1 MGAVFYRLR
10 AEFRTRWKSALAL
23 ALVAGIAGA
32 ITIAAV
38 AGARRTATAFD
49 RFRTATNASDILVN
63 PDQGSNSKLR
73 SADIAKL
80 PGVLDAG
87 RVNGLA
93 LLDPTTTNIA
103 DAFGA
108 TVFASDG
115 RALYQLARVKF
126 LDGRLPD
133 PRRPEEIVVN
143 RAFTRRYGL
152 GIGDT
157 WHVVSATNKTS
168 QEQPLTAAVLREIRR
183 RQLRHQLGDEFLDL
197 KLRVVGISVDQN
209 EVVVDQGFDFPGAF
223 LGPAFLRAH
232 PDALVQYWGEV
243 VRLRSGTDPAQFQRR
258 VERLVP
264 DEAIAF
270 QTIANTRAKVERA
283 VRPQSGALVA
293 FAIVVGLTGL
303 LVIAQTLARQT
314 TLDAI
319 DHGALRA
326 VGATRRQL
334 FLLAMGRTLPAA
346 VVAAVIAV
354 LGAFALSPLTP
365 IGVARVAEPNPGLA
379 FDAPTLLLGA
389 FALLVLILLIEAIPA
404 WRTSRAASDTAPA
417 SRPSRISGFLGTTGA
432 PPVVATGV
440 RMALEPGAGRT
451 AVPVRTT
458 IASALIT
465 IAAVTGTVVVAA
477 SLNHLVDTPSLYGWN
492 WDAAL
497 RVGFSEGDTPRDVA
511 ERRHMVAARIA
522 NVPEIVHSSTL
533 TLSAAEIN
541 GRQIPTV
548 GTDPRQPPPGPVIPD
563 GRAPRTEHEVA
574 LGARTQRNLGVGIGD
589 RVTVRDQQ
597 GRSRS
602 MTVVGRVVLP
612 GLGTYPGA
620 DKTSPG
626 EGALVT
632 QSALARLGPDFGRR
646 DVLVEFRA
654 GTSTNRQRA
663 ILRAVGRGISADQ
676 YVVAQGQQ
684 PSDVVAYKDVRST
697 PIVLSIV
704 LALLAT
710 MTLAHGLV
718 SSVRRRRRELAL
730 LKTLGFTRRQVSS
743 TVAWHA
749 STVVAI
755 ALLFGIPLGIVA
767 GRWAWSTLATDLGAV
782 IVPVVPWLVLA
793 IGIPALLFLAN
804 LVAFIPGRI
813 AARLRP
819 AIALRSE

>member
-32 ITIAAV
+32 ITLAAV
-38 AGARRTATAFD
+38 AGARRTTTAFD
-49 RFRTATNASDILVN
+49 RFRTVTNATDILVN
-63 PDQGSNSKLR
+63 PDQGSGSKLR
-73 SADIAKL
+73 SADIANL

-93 LLDPTTTNIA
+93 LLDTTTTKLS
-103 DAFGA
+103 DAFA
-108 TVFASDG
+108 VTSLASDG
-115 RALYQLARVKF
+115 HALYALAREKL

-133 PRRPEEIVVN
+133 LRHPDEIVVN
-143 RAFTRRYGL
+143 RAFTKRFGL
-152 GIGDT
+152 GVGDT
-157 WHVVSATNKTS
+157 WRVVGATKNTPTDG
-168 QEQPLTAAVLREIRR
+168 PLTAAILREIRR
-183 RQLRHQLGDEFLDL
+183 RQLRHQLGNQFLDL
-197 KLRVVGISVDQN
+197 KLRIVGIGVDQN
-209 EVVVDQGFDFPGAF
+209 EIVVDQGFDNPGAF
-223 LGPAFLRAH
+223 LGPAFLRTH
-232 PDALVQYWGEV
+232 PDTVVQYWGEV
-243 VRLRSGTDPAQFQRR
+243 VRLRPGTDPAQFQRR

-264 DEAIAF
+264 DEAVAF
-270 QTIANTRAKVERA
+270 QTIANTRAKIERA

-293 FAIVVGLTGL
+293 FSIVVGLTGL

-314 TLDAI
+314 TLDAV

-326 VGATRRQL
+326 IGATRRQL

-346 VVAAVIAV
+346 FVAAVIAV
-354 LGAFALSPLTP
+354 IGAFLLSPLTP
-365 IGVARVAEPNPGLA
+365 IGVARVAEPDPGLA
-379 FDAPTLLLGA
+379 FDATALLLGSL
-389 FALLVLILLIEAIPA
+389 ALLVVVLLIEAIPA
-404 WRTSRAASDTAPA
+404 WRTSRALSDTAPT
-417 SRPSRISGFLGTTGA
+417 SRPSRISSALAATGA
-432 PPVVATGV
+432 PPVIATGV
-440 RMALEPGAGRT
+440 RMAREPGAGRT

-465 IAAVTGTVVVAA
+465 IAAVTGALVVAA

-492 WDAAL
+492 WNATVSVGGNDLAATKL
-497 RVGFSEGDTPRDVA
+497 NQATVQR
-511 ERRHMVAARIA
+511 RIA
-522 NVPEIVHSSTL
+522 ESSEVAHTSTL
-533 TLSAAEIN
+533 SISAIEIN
-541 GRQIPTV
+541 GRQIPTA
-548 GTDPRQPPPGPVIPD
+548 GLDTRNRQPGPAVPD
-563 GRAPRTEHEVA
+563 GRPPRTDRELA
-574 LGARTQRNLGVGIGD
+574 LGARTQRSFGVGIGD
-589 RVTVRDQQ
+589 RVSVRDQQ

-612 GLGTYPGA
+612 GLGTYPGS

-632 QSALARLGPDFGRR
+632 QSALGRLGPDFGRR
-646 DVLVEFRA
+646 SVLVQFRPD
-654 GTSTNRQRA
+654 TRIKRQRA
-663 ILRAVGRGISADQ
+663 ILGSAGKDLSADSFEI
-676 YVVAQGQQ
+676 ALGQQ

-704 LALLAT
+704 LVLLAA

-749 STVVAI
+749 STVVVI
-755 ALLFGIPLGIVA
+755 ALVLGIPLGIIA

-793 IGIPALLFLAN
+793 IGIPALILLAN
-804 LVAFIPGRI
+804 LVAFVPGRI

>member
-1 MGAVFYRLR
+1 MGAVSYRLR

-32 ITIAAV
+32 ITVAAV
-38 AGARRTATAFD
+38 AGARRTSTAFD

-63 PDQGSNSKLR
+63 PDLGSNSKLR
-73 SADIAKL
+73 SADIQNL

-93 LLDPTTTNIA
+93 FLDPTTTNLA
-103 DAFGA
+103 DAFV
-108 TVFASDG
+108 TSLASDG
-115 RALYQLARVKF
+115 HVLYELARVK
-126 LDGRLPD
+126 LLAGRLPD
-133 PRRPEEIVVN
+133 SRDPDEIVVN
-143 RAFTRRYGL
+143 RAFTKRYGL

-157 WHVVSATNKTS
+157 WRVLGATNNTPTD
-168 QEQPLTAAVLREIRR
+168 QPLTPAILREIRR
-183 RQLRHQLGDEFLDL
+183 RQLRHQLGNQFLDL
-197 KLRVVGISVDQN
+197 ELRVVGIGVDQN
-209 EVVVDQGFDFPGAF
+209 EIVVDQGFDNPGAF
-223 LGPAFLRAH
+223 LGPAFRRTH
-232 PDALVQYWGEV
+232 PDTVVQYWGEV
-243 VRLRSGTDPAQFQRR
+243 VRLRPGTDPARFQHQ
-258 VERLVP
+258 VEALVP

-270 QTIANTRAKVERA
+270 QTIANTRAKVDRA

-293 FAIVVGLTGL
+293 FAIVVGFTGL

-314 TLDAI
+314 SLDGV

-326 VGATRRQL
+326 IGATRRQL

-346 VVAAVIAV
+346 FLAAVITM

-365 IGVARVAEPNPGLA
+365 IGVARVAEPDPGLA
-379 FDAPTLLLGA
+379 FDATTLALGA
-389 FALLVLILLIEAIPA
+389 LALLVVILLIEAIPA
-404 WRTSRAASDTAPA
+404 WRTSRAASDTAPT
-417 SRPSRISGFLGTTGA
+417 SRPSRISGALAATGT

-458 IASALIT
+458 IASVLMT
-465 IAAVTGTVVVAA
+465 IAAVTGAVVVAT

-492 WDAAL
+492 WNAAV
-497 RVGFSEGDTPRDVA
+497 RVGGQNQ
-511 ERRHMVAARIA
+511 AAAATNQDQVQRRIA
-522 NVPEIVHSSTL
+522 ENSEVRYTSTL
-533 TLSAAEIN
+533 SISAIEIN
-541 GRQIPTV
+541 GRQIPTAGLDTRHARPTPAV
-548 GTDPRQPPPGPVIPD
+548 PD
-563 GRAPRTEHEVA
+563 GRPPRTEHEIA
-574 LGARTQRNLGVGIGD
+574 LGARTQRSLGVVIGD
-589 RVTVRDQQ
+589 HVTVRDQQ
-597 GRSRS
+597 GRARS

-632 QSALARLGPDFGRR
+632 QPALSRLGPDFGRHEL
-646 DVLVEFRA
+646 LVEFRA
-654 GTSTNRQRA
+654 GTSVNRQRA
-663 ILRAVGRGISADQ
+663 VLRTAGKGVSADGYQ
-676 YVVAQGQQ
+676 VALGQQ
-684 PSDVVAYKDVRST
+684 PSDVVAYKDMRST

-767 GRWAWSTLATDLGAV
+767 GRWAWNTLATDLGAV
-782 IVPVVPWLVLA
+782 VVPVVPWLVLA
-793 IGIPALLFLAN
+793 IGIPALLLLAN

-819 AIALRSE
+819 AAALRGE